1 MYKLCVI
8 GDPVAHSLSPAIH
21 TEFLRQRGLEGGYTA
36 VTVRPEE
43 LAAFVDSARQGDYDG
58 FNVTMPHK
66 RAILPLLDAVEGDAA
81 AMGAVNTVVA
91 RQGRLTGYNT
101 DGGGFLRSLPF
112 PAKGKLVLLLGAGG
126 AASAVCHAA
135 VRTGAVVAVCCRHPE
150 KAAALPGAVYPWQT
164 LPALAAECDVL
175 VNATPLGMTGYEQ
188 FPDFRFLDRCRGWV
202 YDLVYQPRET
212 ALLAAAKEKGLATIG
227 GLALLHAQAALAFE
241 LFVDER

>member
-91 RQGRLTGYNT
+91 RQGRLTG
-101 DGGGFLRSLPF
+101 DLAR
-112 PAKGKLVLLLGAGG
+112 LGARIRADG
-126 AASAVCHAA
+126 
-135 VRTGAVVAVCCRHPE
+135 
-150 KAAALPGAVYPWQT
+150 K
-164 LPALAAECDVL
+164 
-175 VNATPLGMTGYEQ
+175 
-188 FPDFRFLDRCRGWV
+188 
-202 YDLVYQPRET
+202 
-212 ALLAAAKEKGLATIG
+212 
-227 GLALLHAQAALAFE
+227 
-241 LFVDER
+241 

>member
-21 TEFLRQRGLEGGYTA
+21 TEFLRQRGLEGCYTA

-43 LAAFVDSARQGDYDG
+43 LAAFVAGARRGDYNG

-66 RAILPLLDAVEGDAA
+66 QTILPLLDAVEGDAA

-91 RQGRLTGYNT
+91 REGRLTGYNT

-112 PAKGKLVLLLGAGG
+112 SAKGKLVLILGAGG

-135 VRTGAVVAVCCRHPE
+135 ARAGAVTAICCRQPK
-150 KAAALPGAVYPWQT
+150 KAAALPGAAYPWGA

-188 FPDFRFLDRCRGWV
+188 FPDFRFLDRCRGCV

-212 ALLAAAKEKGLATIG
+212 ALLAAAKEKGLKTIG
-227 GLALLHAQAALAFE
+227 GLALLHAQAELAFD
-241 LFVDER
+241 LFVGE